1 MCVGGVHVSDVFACW
16 GVCVVVVC
24 VCVRVGVYV
33 CWWCVCMLVGD
44 MFGKRVWFLPVPLT
58 ALGAEEAWLSRM
70 CELLRLKR

>member
-1 MCVGGVHVSDVFACW
+1 MLVMCLHV

-58 ALGAEEAWLSRM
+58 ALSAEEAWLSRM